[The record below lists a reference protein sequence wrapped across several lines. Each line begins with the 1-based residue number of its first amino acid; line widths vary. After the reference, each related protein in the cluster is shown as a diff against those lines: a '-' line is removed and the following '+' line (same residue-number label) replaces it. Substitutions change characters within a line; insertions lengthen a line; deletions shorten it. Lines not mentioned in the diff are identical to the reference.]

1 MASVSRRLLHYITS
15 DRSEVNPYNFC
26 VANRTV
32 DGHQHTRGWHVDDL
46 KSSHVNPNNFTKGYK
61 IYSSINDVK
70 AVRGQMHTYLGTI
83 LDCST
88 PAEVVKIDVTENV
101 GESKNFPKMN

>member
-1 MASVSRRLLHYITS
+1 MLVNGLPFMASVSRRLLHYITS

-46 KSSHVNPNNFTKGYK
+46 KSRHVNPNNFTKAYVQDIFEYK
-61 IYSSINDVK
+61 
-70 AVRGQMHTYLGTI
+70 
-83 LDCST
+83 
-88 PAEVVKIDVTENV
+88 
-101 GESKNFPKMN
+101 